1 MTHSRIPVSDSRVK
15 RYSAALVGLLLFL
28 GAAAGFIAAR
38 REAPADPFLGVWGY
52 WGNGVERRAR
62 YLSITEDRGVYS
74 VLRADSEYP
83 NLASVARGK
92 GRGRGADRRVSVL
105 FPGGERY
112 ELQLNGGD
120 ELVVSLDRAELP
132 EDITVHYFRNNG
144 VAGE

>member
-1 MTHSRIPVSDSRVK
+1 MKRFLPAVS
-15 RYSAALVGLLLFL
+15 LTILLL

-62 YLSITEDRGVYS
+62 YLSITEDGGVYS

-92 GRGRGADRRVSVL
+92 GRGRGAERRVSVI

-120 ELVVSLDRAELP
+120 ELVVSLDRPELP
-132 EDITVHYFRNNG
+132 EDITVHYFRNHG
-144 VAGE
+144 VAGD